1 MKLVDKRDNSTTT
14 RATIEMPEGD
24 YSGDL
29 PNPNPRAPSS
39 KPTSGIGPTILK
51 DNCDILPFDHP
62 IENAKAIAI

>member
-1 MKLVDKRDNSTTT
+1 
-14 RATIEMPEGD
+14 MPEGD
-24 YSGDL
+24 YSWDK

-62 IENAKAIAI
+62 IENTKVIAI